1 MFQKKIPKFSIF
13 LFLFDHCFQ
22 SEESESVKNLFEGVK
37 NDSIDQIRAALSD
50 CDVNARRNGRTS
62 LHNAVMRSTPK
73 VISFLIEQGANVNA
87 LWNVISL
94 SVDYIILYVW
104 SIPYGRYDMDHI
116 IKVISWKSE
125 SDFNETIPHCA
136 STNENPIEIYRLLE
150 SKGASFT
157 KAVILIISY
166 GFYKRIIYLN
176 TWS

>member
-1 MFQKKIPKFSIF
+1 MDYYFANKIV
-13 LFLFDHCFQ
+13 FQ

-50 CDVNARRNGRTS
+50 CDVNARRNGRTA

-94 SVDYIILYVW
+94 YGASITSHFDAGKMLAWCQYTDIINCDL
-104 SIPYGRYDMDHI
+104 
-116 IKVISWKSE
+116 KVISQQSE

-136 STNENPIEIYRLLE
+136 STNENPIEIYKILE
-150 SKGASFT
+150 TKGASFT
-157 KAVILIISY
+157 KEM
-166 GFYKRIIYLN
+166 
-176 TWS
+176 T

>member
-94 SVDYIILYVW
+94 SVDYIILYV
-104 SIPYGRYDMDHI
+104 
-116 IKVISWKSE
+116 
-125 SDFNETIPHCA
+125 
-136 STNENPIEIYRLLE
+136 
-150 SKGASFT
+150 
-157 KAVILIISY
+157 
-166 GFYKRIIYLN
+166 
-176 TWS
+176 